1 MACTICLSGKFIEIN
16 LSFFF
21 FLFSN
26 IYKSVKQ
33 RETVVFFYKIEV
45 FLLLPVFSKTSVIIQ
60 TIKLKNNS

>member
-1 MACTICLSGKFIEIN
+1 MACMICLSGKFIEIN

-21 FLFSN
+21 FSN